1 MAVRVSCAQARGGA
15 GERMQELALACLG
28 NYAEASVVN
37 CGKIAVVGG
46 GPLLGRI
53 ARAAA
58 AQGQRYG
65 LEARLTRLMGVL
77 ARDCP
82 IR

>member
-1 MAVRVSCAQARGGA
+1 
-15 GERMQELALACLG
+15 MQELALACLG

-37 CGKIAVVGG
+37 CGKVAVVGG

-58 AQGQRYG
+58 AQGQRI
-65 LEARLTRLMGVL
+65 AWRR
-77 ARDCP
+77 A
-82 IR
+82 